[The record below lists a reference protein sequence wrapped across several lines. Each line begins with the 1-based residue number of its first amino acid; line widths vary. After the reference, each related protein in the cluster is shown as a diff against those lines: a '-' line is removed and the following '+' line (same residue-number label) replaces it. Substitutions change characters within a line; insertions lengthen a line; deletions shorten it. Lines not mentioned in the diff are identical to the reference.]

1 MYRLIIVALPL
12 LFLGTLR
19 LSAQADSTGRKV
31 LKGIIV
37 DDSLD
42 IEIPFTHLWN
52 ERSRMGAISN
62 ESGEFTI
69 YAEGQDTLVFS
80 ALGYKR
86 DSLVVSDSALNVV
99 LEVRLKPEKYEIAEV
114 VVRRWSSYAAFKH
127 DFLTLELPGAEIE
140 PLIAQ
145 IKVSATV
152 AALEADYE
160 RAAKEKMEG
169 GFGFRSSLG
178 AGVNKDRERKAGLDN
193 LKRREQIIHEKF
205 NRVLVADLTKLE
217 GDALTEF
224 IASCNF
230 SDDYLYNTDLYTII
244 EALYAKFDV
253 YQSEADSISYNH

>member
-1 MYRLIIVALPL
+1 MYRLVFAALL
-12 LFLGTLR
+12 LLLVSSLR
-19 LSAQADSTGRKV
+19 LEAQADSTGSKV

-37 DDSLD
+37 DDSLG
-42 IEIPFTHLWN
+42 IELPFAHLWN
-52 ERSRMGAISN
+52 ERTRMGAISN
-62 ESGEFTI
+62 ESGEFI
-69 YAEGQDTLVFS
+69 IRAESQDTLVFS

-86 DSLVVSDSALNVV
+86 DSLVVADSTLHDIIM
-99 LEVRLKPEKYEIAEV
+99 VRLKPKKYEIAEV

-140 PLIAQ
+140 PLKAQ
-145 IKVSATV
+145 IRMSANA

-160 RAAKEKMEG
+160 RAAKDKMN
-169 GFGFRSSLG
+169 GFGYSTHIG
-178 AGVNKDRERKAGLDN
+178 EGINIEKERKARLDN
-193 LKRREQIIHEKF
+193 LKKREQIIAEKF

-253 YQSEADSISYNH
+253 YQSLSDTLSSAQ